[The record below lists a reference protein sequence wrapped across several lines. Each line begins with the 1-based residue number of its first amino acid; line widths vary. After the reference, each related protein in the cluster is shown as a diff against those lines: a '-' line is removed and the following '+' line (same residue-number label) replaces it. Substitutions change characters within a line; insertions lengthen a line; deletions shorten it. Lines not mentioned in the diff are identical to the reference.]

1 MTRTPK
7 TKRPGPGQERP
18 TPERPNRFRRR
29 HLELERRTVDAGDGP
44 VEVLANAAESPLAWL
59 RRRRGADGRPLIDEA
74 AFAAGERLRAD
85 IERAGLR
92 PRVTLDWTRAPVDGA
107 RGPADVADATLDAN
121 STRLARSQM
130 SGHDDAAAAAT
141 LASFQNLIAQDSVR
155 NNYKLRRQILSW
167 LAAAPARS
175 PIALAD
181 LNSRVYAEL
190 FLTPATD
197 PWLGLKPEGAYSAL
211 SDETCGTEARSDRVM
226 R

>member
-107 RGPADVADATLDAN
+107 RGPADVADATLDARRRV
-121 STRLARSQM
+121 TGAVRAVGRDL
-130 SGHDDAAAAAT
+130 SG
-141 LASFQNLIAQDSVR
+141 LLIDVCGFLKGLEEVER
-155 NNYKLRRQILSW
+155 ERGW
-167 LAAAPARS
+167 PARS
-175 PIALAD
+175 AKVVLLIGLSRLAEHYGLGVAARGPERARPRHWRAPD
-181 LNSRVYAEL
+181 ARPVRAE
-190 FLTPATD
+190 
-197 PWLGLKPEGAYSAL
+197 
-211 SDETCGTEARSDRVM
+211 
-226 R
+226 